1 MFKKLRK
8 NEKGF
13 TLAELLIVVAIIG
26 VLVAISIPVFT
37 AQLEKARDATD
48 EANVRACIAEATA
61 AYLTDEQATPSKN
74 YAYKISGKGTNDT
87 WEQSTVEGK
96 KTMDIGGVSVTAVG
110 KAKSVKITFGDN
122 GITKV
127 ELSTNEL
134 TTTEGVQTTP

>member
-1 MFKKLRK
+1 M
-8 NEKGF
+8 
-13 TLAELLIVVAIIG
+13 AG

-61 AYLTDEQATPSKN
+61 AYLTDEKATPSKN

-110 KAKSVKITFGDN
+110 NAKSVNIVFGDN
-122 GITKV
+122 GITSV
-127 ELSTNEL
+127 TLSTAEL
-134 TTTEGVQTTP
+134 TKDEGAQS